1 MKAIKRIKETW
12 KSGKWGKAKVIGGIV
27 AGLGTIGGIA
37 YLTKRVITGKA
48 TSEELETATEAV
60 SETVSEVVEETINN

>member
-37 YLTKRVITGKA
+37 YLTKRVITGKV
-48 TSEELETATEAV
+48 TSELETATEAV